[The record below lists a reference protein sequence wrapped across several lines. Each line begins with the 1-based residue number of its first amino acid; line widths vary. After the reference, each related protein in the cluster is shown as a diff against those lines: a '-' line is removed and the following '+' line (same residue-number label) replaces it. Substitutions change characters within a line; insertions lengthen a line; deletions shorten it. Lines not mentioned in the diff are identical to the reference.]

1 MEDRLT
7 FFPLS
12 SSVLRR
18 PTYPLLRY
26 LFKNPELYKARGAMR
41 RRTRGKRRQRWRRKK
56 PLLGLSLSRA
66 RGDESCVCL
75 KRRAPALPSD
85 FKSTREPP
93 PKSCSFSVQIPLP
106 ENLFTSVTLKMY
118 ACVRTSGVSAFSA
131 RRQPFFLLAGTF
143 FPPSPHPPAASQ
155 KQQQRDKKCARSLCR
170 EKEARKEPFVA
181 NSPCLI
187 KALFVH
193 VNVHNT

>member
-118 ACVRTSGVSAFSA
+118 ACVRAYLWGKRFFSQTA
-131 RRQPFFLLAGTF
+131 TIFPPRGDF
-143 FPPSPHPPAASQ
+143 FPAESASAGRVAEAAT
-155 KQQQRDKKCARSLCR
+155 AR
-170 EKEARKEPFVA
+170 
-181 NSPCLI
+181 
-187 KALFVH
+187 
-193 VNVHNT
+193 